1 MTEEQEPPRLA
12 TPTLIRAIGRWSMV
26 ALVVNSIIGSGIFG
40 LPSVVAGFVG
50 RSSPE
55 AVLVAGLAMGVI
67 IACYAEV
74 ASQFTETG
82 GHYLYVRRAF
92 GRFAGLQVGWM
103 NLLSRLT
110 ACAAAVNLLVISLG
124 EFWTHSSAA
133 LPRLIVVSLFVG
145 TLAAANYRGVAAG
158 TLVSNVSVIAKLVP
172 LAVVCVVGLAWL
184 AVEPHAAAAA
194 PVSSA
199 GADGWLKA
207 TLILFFSYGGY
218 EVALSPVGEAKDPC
232 RDAPFALFVALGV
245 VTLLYVALQLVV
257 VGVLPDAAH
266 STRPLADVAQ
276 VTMGRAGAVLI
287 SLGALVS
294 VYGYLS
300 ANLLNNP
307 RAMFALAERRDFPA
321 WFAAIHPRFRTPYVS
336 VVVFALLVW
345 GFALFGNFAWNVT
358 LSAVARLFYYGA
370 VCAAVP
376 ALRRKQP
383 QAARLRVPGGP
394 LLPALGVL
402 ICLALLTRVDFSKS
416 LIVLATLLVATANW
430 LVVRHRDALP
440 LGDRC
445 RRVQEE

>member
-1 MTEEQEPPRLA
+1 LWYKGTMMQEPPRTA

-26 ALVVNSIIGSGIFG
+26 ALAVNSIIGSGIFG
-40 LPSVVAGFVG
+40 LPSVVAALVG
-50 RSSPE
+50 RWSPE
-55 AVLVAGLAMGVI
+55 AVLMAGVAMGVI
-67 IACYAEV
+67 IACYGEV
-74 ASQFTETG
+74 ASQFSETG
-82 GHYLYVRRAF
+82 GHYLYIRQAF

-124 EFWTHSSAA
+124 EFWAHSGAA
-133 LPRLIVVSLFVG
+133 LPRLAVVSLFVG

-158 TLVSNVSVIAKLVP
+158 SLVSNVSVIAKLVP
-172 LAVVCVVGLAWL
+172 LALVCAVGLVFL
-184 AVEPHAAAAA
+184 AIHPNPA
-194 PVSSA
+194 PA
-199 GADGWLKA
+199 GAGPGADDWLKA

-218 EVALSPVGEAKDPC
+218 EAALYPLGEAKDPR

-245 VTLLYVALQLVV
+245 VTLFYTALQFVV

-266 STRPLADVAQ
+266 SVRPLADVAR

-287 SLGALVS
+287 SVGALVS

-300 ANLLNNP
+300 ANLLTGP
-307 RAMFALAERRDFPA
+307 RAMYALAERADFPPG
-321 WFAAIHPRFRTPYVS
+321 FAAIHARFRTPYFS
-336 VVVFALLVW
+336 VVVFAVLVW

-383 QAARLRVPGGP
+383 EAARLRLPGGP
-394 LLPALGVL
+394 VLPAIG
-402 ICLALLTRVDFSKS
+402 LAVCATLLTRVDFSKS
-416 LIVLATLLVATANW
+416 LILLATIAAATSNW
-430 LVVRHRDALP
+430 LVVRRREALP
-440 LGDRC
+440 LPAR
-445 RRVQEE
+445 

>member
-1 MTEEQEPPRLA
+1 MHEPPRAA

-26 ALVVNSIIGSGIFG
+26 ALAVNSIIGSGIFG

-50 RSSPE
+50 RWSPE
-55 AVLVAGLAMGVI
+55 AVLMAGVAMGVI
-67 IACYAEV
+67 VACYAEV

-82 GHYLYVRRAF
+82 GHYLYIRQAF

-124 EFWTHSSAA
+124 EFWAHSGAT
-133 LPRLIVVSLFVG
+133 LPRLVVVSVFVA

-158 TLVSNVSVIAKLVP
+158 SLVSNVSVIAKLVP
-172 LAVVCVVGLAWL
+172 LAVVCAVGLAFL
-184 AVEPHAAAAA
+184 AIHPHPAPANAAAG
-194 PVSSA
+194 P
-199 GADGWLKA
+199 GADDWLKA

-218 EVALSPVGEAKDPC
+218 EVALTPLGEAKDPR
-232 RDAPFALFVALGV
+232 RDAPFALFVSLGV
-245 VTLLYVALQLVV
+245 VTLFYTALQFVV
-257 VGVLPDAAH
+257 VGVLPDAAR
-266 STRPLADVAQ
+266 SVRPLTDVAQ

-287 SLGALVS
+287 SLGAIVS

-300 ANLLNNP
+300 ANLLTNP
-307 RAMFALAERRDFPA
+307 RAMYALAERGDFPR
-321 WFAAIHPRFRTPYVS
+321 WFAAIHARFRTPYFS
-336 VVVFALLVW
+336 VVVFAALVW

-383 QAARLRVPGGP
+383 GAARLRLPGGP
-394 LLPALGVL
+394 VLPVLGVL
-402 ICLALLTRVDFSKS
+402 ICTALLTRVDFSKS
-416 LIVLATLLVATANW
+416 LILLATIAAATSNW
-430 LVVRHRDALP
+430 LVVRRRNALP
-440 LGDRC
+440 LPAP
-445 RRVQEE
+445 

>member
-1 MTEEQEPPRLA
+1 MHEPPRAA

-26 ALVVNSIIGSGIFG
+26 ALAVNSIIGSGIFG

-50 RSSPE
+50 RQSPQ
-55 AVLVAGLAMGVI
+55 AVLVAGVAMGVI
-67 IACYAEV
+67 VACYAEV

-82 GHYLYVRRAF
+82 GHYLYIRQAF

-124 EFWTHSSAA
+124 EFWAQA
-133 LPRLIVVSLFVG
+133 GAPLPRLAVVSLFVG
-145 TLAAANYRGVAAG
+145 TLAMANYRGVSAG
-158 TLVSNVSVIAKLVP
+158 SLVSNVSVIAKLVP
-172 LAVVCVVGLAWL
+172 LAVVCAVGLAYL
-184 AVEPHAAAAA
+184 AIHPQVVPAG
-194 PVSSA
+194 VRA
-199 GADGWLKA
+199 GAVDWLKA

-218 EVALSPVGEAKDPC
+218 EAALAPLGEAKDPR

-245 VTLLYVALQLVV
+245 VTLFYTALQVVV

-266 STRPLADVAQ
+266 SVRPLADVAQ
-276 VTMGRAGAVLI
+276 VTMGRPGAVLI

-300 ANLLNNP
+300 ANLLTNP
-307 RAMFALAERRDFPA
+307 RAMFALAERGDFPP
-321 WFAAIHPRFRTPYVS
+321 WFAAIHARFRTPYFS
-336 VVVFALLVW
+336 IVVFAVVVW

-383 QAARLRVPGGP
+383 GAARLRLPGGP
-394 LLPALGVL
+394 LLPVLGVL
-402 ICLALLTRVDFSKS
+402 ICIALLTRVDFSKS
-416 LIVLATLLVATANW
+416 LILLATIAAATANW
-430 LVVRHRDALP
+430 LVVRRRNALP
-440 LGDRC
+440 LPAR
-445 RRVQEE
+445 

>member
-1 MTEEQEPPRLA
+1 MHEPPRAA

-26 ALVVNSIIGSGIFG
+26 ALAVNSIIGSGIFG

-50 RSSPE
+50 RWSPE
-55 AVLVAGLAMGVI
+55 AVLMAGVAMGVI
-67 IACYAEV
+67 VACYAEV

-82 GHYLYVRRAF
+82 GHYLYIRQAF

-124 EFWTHSSAA
+124 EFWAHSDAT
-133 LPRLIVVSLFVG
+133 LPRLVVVSVFVG

-158 TLVSNVSVIAKLVP
+158 SLVSNVSVIAKLVP
-172 LAVVCVVGLAWL
+172 LAVVCAVGLAFL
-184 AVEPHAAAAA
+184 AIHPHPAPASAAAG
-194 PVSSA
+194 P
-199 GADGWLKA
+199 GADDWLKA

-218 EVALSPVGEAKDPC
+218 EVALTPLGEAKDPR

-245 VTLLYVALQLVV
+245 VTLFYTALQFVV
-257 VGVLPDAAH
+257 VGVLPDAAR
-266 STRPLADVAQ
+266 SVRPLTDVAQ

-287 SLGALVS
+287 SLGAIVS

-300 ANLLNNP
+300 ANLLTNP
-307 RAMFALAERRDFPA
+307 RAMYALAERGDFPR
-321 WFAAIHPRFRTPYVS
+321 WFAAIHARFRTPYFS
-336 VVVFALLVW
+336 VVVFAALVW

-383 QAARLRVPGGP
+383 GAARLRLPGGP
-394 LLPALGVL
+394 VLPVLGVL
-402 ICLALLTRVDFSKS
+402 ICTALLTRVDFSKS
-416 LIVLATLLVATANW
+416 LILLATIAAATSNW
-430 LVVRHRDALP
+430 LVVRRRNALP
-440 LGDRC
+440 LPAP
-445 RRVQEE
+445 

>member
-1 MTEEQEPPRLA
+1 
-12 TPTLIRAIGRWSMV
+12 
-26 ALVVNSIIGSGIFG
+26 
-40 LPSVVAGFVG
+40 PSVVAGFVG
-50 RSSPE
+50 RQSPQ
-55 AVLVAGLAMGVI
+55 AVLVAGVAMGVI
-67 IACYAEV
+67 VACYAEV

-82 GHYLYVRRAF
+82 GHYLYIRQAF

-124 EFWTHSSAA
+124 EFWVHSSAP
-133 LPRLIVVSLFVG
+133 LPRLAVVSLFVG

-158 TLVSNVSVIAKLVP
+158 SLVSNVSVIAKLVP
-172 LAVVCVVGLAWL
+172 LAVVCAVGLAYL
-184 AVEPHAAAAA
+184 AIHPQVVPAGAR
-194 PVSSA
+194 A
-199 GADGWLKA
+199 GADDWLKA

-218 EVALSPVGEAKDPC
+218 EAALAPLGEAKDPR

-245 VTLLYVALQLVV
+245 VTLFYTALQFVV

-266 STRPLADVAQ
+266 SVRPLADVAQ

-294 VYGYLS
+294 VYGYLG
-300 ANLLNNP
+300 ANLLTNP
-307 RAMFALAERRDFPA
+307 RAMFALAERGDFPP
-321 WFAAIHPRFRTPYVS
+321 WFAAIHARFRTPYFS
-336 VVVFALLVW
+336 IVVFAVVVW

-383 QAARLRVPGGP
+383 GAARLRLPGGP
-394 LLPALGVL
+394 LLPVLGVL
-402 ICLALLTRVDFSKS
+402 ICAALLTRVDFSKS
-416 LIVLATLLVATANW
+416 LILLATIAVATSNW
-430 LVVRHRDALP
+430 LVVRRRSALP
-440 LGDRC
+440 LPAR
-445 RRVQEE
+445 

>member
-1 MTEEQEPPRLA
+1 MMQEPPRTA

-26 ALVVNSIIGSGIFG
+26 ALAVNSIIGSGIFG

-50 RSSPE
+50 RWSPE
-55 AVLVAGLAMGVI
+55 AVLMAGVAMGVI

-82 GHYLYVRRAF
+82 GHYLYIRQAF

-124 EFWTHSSAA
+124 EFWAQAGTP
-133 LPRLIVVSLFVG
+133 LPRLAVVSLFVG

-158 TLVSNVSVIAKLVP
+158 SLVSNVSVIAKLVP
-172 LAVVCVVGLAWL
+172 LAVVCAVGLAYL
-184 AVEPHAAAAA
+184 AIHPHPAPASAAAG
-194 PVSSA
+194 P
-199 GADGWLKA
+199 GADDWLKA

-218 EVALSPVGEAKDPC
+218 EVALTPVGEAKDPR

-245 VTLLYVALQLVV
+245 VTLFYTALQFVV
-257 VGVLPDAAH
+257 VGVLPDAAR
-266 STRPLADVAQ
+266 SVRPLTDVAQ

-287 SLGALVS
+287 SLGAIVS

-300 ANLLNNP
+300 ANLLTNP
-307 RAMFALAERRDFPA
+307 RAMYALAERGDFPR
-321 WFAAIHPRFRTPYVS
+321 WFAAIHARFRTPHFS
-336 VVVFALLVW
+336 VVVFAMLVW

-383 QAARLRVPGGP
+383 GAARLRLPGGQ
-394 LLPALGVL
+394 LLPALGLAFCV
-402 ICLALLTRVDFSKS
+402 ALLTRVDFSRS
-416 LIVLATLLVATANW
+416 LILLATLLVATANW
-430 LVVRHRDALP
+430 LVVRRRNALP
-440 LGDRC
+440 LPVR
-445 RRVQEE
+445 

>member
-1 MTEEQEPPRLA
+1 MHEPPRAA

-26 ALVVNSIIGSGIFG
+26 ALAVNSIIGSGIFG

-50 RSSPE
+50 RQSPQ
-55 AVLVAGLAMGVI
+55 AVLVAGVAMGVI
-67 IACYAEV
+67 VACYAEV

-82 GHYLYVRRAF
+82 GHYLYIRQAF

-124 EFWTHSSAA
+124 EFWVHSSAP
-133 LPRLIVVSLFVG
+133 LPRLAVVSLFVG

-158 TLVSNVSVIAKLVP
+158 SLVSNVSVIAKLVP
-172 LAVVCVVGLAWL
+172 LAVVCAVGLAYL
-184 AVEPHAAAAA
+184 AIHPQVVPAGAR
-194 PVSSA
+194 A
-199 GADGWLKA
+199 GADDWLKA

-218 EVALSPVGEAKDPC
+218 EAALAPLGEAKDPR

-245 VTLLYVALQLVV
+245 VTLFYTALQFVV

-266 STRPLADVAQ
+266 SVRPLADVAQ

-294 VYGYLS
+294 VYGYLG
-300 ANLLNNP
+300 ANLLTNP
-307 RAMFALAERRDFPA
+307 RAMFALAERGDFPP
-321 WFAAIHPRFRTPYVS
+321 WFAAIHARFRTPYFS
-336 VVVFALLVW
+336 IVVFAVVVW

-383 QAARLRVPGGP
+383 GAARLRLPGGP
-394 LLPALGVL
+394 LLPVLGVL
-402 ICLALLTRVDFSKS
+402 ICAALLTRVDFSKS
-416 LIVLATLLVATANW
+416 LILLATIAVATSNW
-430 LVVRHRDALP
+430 LVVRRRSALP
-440 LGDRC
+440 LPAR
-445 RRVQEE
+445 

>member
-1 MTEEQEPPRLA
+1 MQPPPRTA
-12 TPTLIRAIGRWSMV
+12 TPTLIRALGRWTMV
-26 ALVVNSIIGSGIFG
+26 ALAVNSIIGSGIFG

-50 RSSPE
+50 TRSPE
-55 AVLVAGLAMGVI
+55 AVLVAGAAMGVI

-74 ASQFTETG
+74 ASQFSETG
-82 GHYLYVRRAF
+82 GHYLYIRQAF

-110 ACAAAVNLLVISLG
+110 ACGAAVNLLVISLG
-124 EFWTHSSAA
+124 EFWPHASAP
-133 LPRLIVVSLFVG
+133 LSRLIVVTLFVG

-158 TLVSNVSVIAKLVP
+158 SLVSNVSVIAKLVP
-172 LAVVCVVGLAWL
+172 LAIVCGVGLAYL
-184 AVEPHAAAAA
+184 AIAPHPAAAA
-194 PVSSA
+194 PLANSA
-199 GADGWLKA
+199 GADAWLKA

-232 RDAPFALFVALGV
+232 RDAPFALFVSLGV
-245 VTLLYVALQLVV
+245 VTVVYTALQFVV

-287 SLGALVS
+287 SVGALVS

-307 RAMFALAERRDFPA
+307 RVMFALAERRDFPA

-336 VVVFALLVW
+336 VVVFAVVVW

-383 QAARLRVPGGP
+383 GAATLRLPGG
-394 LLPALGVL
+394 LALPALGVL

-416 LIVLATLLVATANW
+416 LILVATLLVATGNW
-430 LVVRHRDALP
+430 LVVRRQDALP
-440 LGDRC
+440 LPVR
-445 RRVQEE
+445 